1 MRIGIF
7 FGGPAREREISYAG
21 GKTAME
27 NIDKSLFE
35 PIPVFVDCCGNFIIL
50 NPENIYKTSI
60 REFYPPQEYQPKGF
74 SVYVESLGKLSD
86 DAWEIL
92 IGKVGQKITPDQF
105 HQHFDFA
112 FIAMHGPG
120 AEDGAIQG
128 LLEWYSMPYSG
139 PGILGSGVGIDKI
152 AQNDMLKLAVGL
164 DKKVATLTKND
175 WDLKSH
181 QALFEQVKAKVGLPF
196 VVKAPHQGSSIGVAF
211 VKKDELSDFEKAVG
225 QCLFIKEIKN
235 TEWNVL
241 DQTEKQKYI
250 QSVANLDEG
259 IGFPLSIG
267 NEVFFDP
274 IKLLEALDLILK
286 SQNSVALVS
295 TNREDAVLFESFIYG
310 QEFSCGVIQT
320 PDCEAVALPPTEIVK
335 VVEVFDF
342 NSKYKPGATRKK
354 MPIDTNLEN
363 NLAAQNAV
371 KLAFEKLG
379 FGVCTRIDGF
389 LTPEGGIVLHDPN
402 TIPGMSPTSLIFK
415 QMAEIGLNV
424 TDSITY
430 FIRQSIRERIRTGK
444 MTFKFNKLLT
454 ILDASIAERK
464 EKLSQRKQIAIVFG
478 GENPEKLD
486 ENYAK
491 ARKEYGKLSAS
502 TDSLPIPY
510 LKYNGKTYQ
519 LPIQLMFK
527 DYAEDLLKL
536 IAAPVHPLIALTR
549 ENAKSITNHFV
560 GEVDFGVNLVSE
572 INLPNIVAF
581 NKAII
586 LS

>member
-1 MRIGIF
+1 MKIGIF
-7 FGGPAREREISYAG
+7 FGGPAREREISYSG
-21 GKTAME
+21 GKTALE

-50 NPENIYKTSI
+50 NEENIYKPSI
-60 REFYPPQEYQPKGF
+60 RDFYPPQEYQPNGY

-86 DAWEIL
+86 NEWDTL
-92 IGKVGQKITPDQF
+92 IAKVGQKITPDQF
-105 HQHFDFA
+105 HKYFDFA

-120 AEDGAIQG
+120 AEDGSIQG
-128 LLEWYSMPYSG
+128 LFEWYSIPYSG

-164 DKKVATLTKND
+164 DKKVATLTKSD
-175 WDLKSH
+175 WDSQAH
-181 QALFEQVKAKVGLPF
+181 QALFEQVKEKVGLPF

-211 VKKDELSDFEKAVG
+211 VKKDDLIDFEKAVG
-225 QCLFIKEIKN
+225 QCLFIKEVSAA
-235 TEWNVL
+235 EWNNL
-241 DQTEKQKYI
+241 DAATKQKFV
-250 QSVANLDEG
+250 QSIANLDEG
-259 IGFPLSIG
+259 IGFPLSIE

-274 IKLLEALDLILK
+274 LKLFEKLELELSTKEKVELI
-286 SQNSVALVS
+286 S
-295 TNREDAVLFESFIYG
+295 TNREDAVLFESFVYG

-354 MPIDTNLEN
+354 LPIDTNLEN
-363 NLAAQNAV
+363 NINVQKAV

-389 LTPEGGIVLHDPN
+389 LTADGTVVLHDPN

-424 TDSITY
+424 TDAITY

-444 MTFKFNKLLT
+444 MTFKFNRLLEKLDL
-454 ILDASIAERK
+454 AIAERK
-464 EKLSQRKQIAIVFG
+464 ENLKNRKKVELIIEG
-478 GENPEKLD
+478 NNLEDLD
-486 ENYAK
+486 ESYAK
-491 ARKEYGKLSAS
+491 ARKEFGKISAS
-502 TDSLPIPY
+502 TDSLPISY
-510 LKYNGKTYQ
+510 LKWEGKTYQ
-519 LPIQLMFK
+519 LPTQLMFR

-536 IAAPVHPLIALTR
+536 IEAPVHPLIALTR
-549 ENAKSITNHFV
+549 ENAKSITQHFV
-560 GEVDFGVNLVSE
+560 SEVDFDVKE
-572 INLPNIVAF
+572 I
-581 NKAII
+581 
-586 LS
+586 

>member
-1 MRIGIF
+1 MKIGIF
-7 FGGPAREREISYAG
+7 FGGPAREREISYSG

-50 NPENIYKTSI
+50 NEALIYKSSI
-60 REFYPPQEYQPKGF
+60 REFYPPASYQPKGY
-74 SVYVESLGKLSD
+74 SVYVESLGKLTD
-86 DAWEIL
+86 NEWDTLFAQ
-92 IGKVGQKITPDQF
+92 VGQKITPDQF
-105 HQHFDFA
+105 HQYFDFA

-120 AEDGAIQG
+120 AEDGSIQG
-128 LLEWYSMPYSG
+128 LLEWYSIPYSG

-164 DKKVATLTKND
+164 EKKVTSLTKSD
-175 WDLKSH
+175 WDSKSH
-181 QALFEQVKAKVGLPF
+181 TALFELVKAKVGLPF

-211 VKKDELSDFEKAVG
+211 VKTDELLAFENAVG
-225 QCLFIKEIKN
+225 QCLFIKEVKALD
-235 TEWNVL
+235 WNHFDSV
-241 DQTEKQKYI
+241 EKQSFI
-250 QSVANLDEG
+250 QSIANLDEG
-259 IGFPLSIG
+259 IGFPLSIE

-274 IKLLEALDLILK
+274 TKLYEKLDLELQIK
-286 SQNSVALVS
+286 DKVQLVS
-295 TNREDAVLFESFIYG
+295 TNREDAVLFESFVYG

-320 PDCEAVALPPTEIVK
+320 PDCEAVALPPTEVVK
-335 VVEVFDF
+335 VDELAVFDF

-354 MPIDTNLEN
+354 LPIDTSLEN
-363 NLAAQNAV
+363 NIKVQKAV
-371 KLAFEKLG
+371 KDAFEKLG

-389 LTPEGGIVLHDPN
+389 LTANGTVVLHDPN

-424 TDSITY
+424 TDAITY

-444 MTFKFNKLLT
+444 MTFKFNKLLAQ
-454 ILDASIAERK
+454 LDLAIAG
-464 EKLSQRKQIAIVFG
+464 RKQNLANRKKVAIIFG
-478 GENPEKLD
+478 GSDLDSLD

-510 LKYNGKTYQ
+510 LKWEGKTYQ

-527 DYAEDLLKL
+527 DYAEDMLKL
-536 IAAPVHPLIALTR
+536 IQNEVHPLIVLTR
-549 ENAKSITNHFV
+549 ENAKTITEHFV
-560 GEVDFGVNLVSE
+560 GEVDYGVKEANNV
-572 INLPNIVAF
+572 VAELKTEF
-581 NKAII
+581 
-586 LS
+586 L

>member
-7 FGGPAREREISYAG
+7 FGGPAREREISFAG

-50 NPENIYKTSI
+50 NSENIYKNSI
-60 REFYPPQEYQPKGF
+60 RAFYPPAQYQPEGF
-74 SVYVESLGKLSD
+74 SVYVESLGKLT
-86 DAWEIL
+86 DAEWETL
-92 IGKVGQKITPDQF
+92 IAKVGKKITPDQF
-105 HQHFDFA
+105 HQYFDFA

-128 LLEWYSMPYSG
+128 LLEWYSIPYSG

-164 DKKVATLTKND
+164 DKKVATLTKTD
-175 WDLKSH
+175 WDSKAHSE
-181 QALFEQVKAKVGLPF
+181 LFEQIKTKVGLPF

-211 VKKDELSDFEKAVG
+211 VKKDELADFENAVG
-225 QCLFIKEIKN
+225 QCLFIK
-235 TEWNVL
+235 TVLATDWNNFTL
-241 DQTEKQKYI
+241 GQKQKYI
-250 QSVANLDEG
+250 QSIANLDEG
-259 IGFPLSIG
+259 IGFPLSIE

-274 IKLLEALDLILK
+274 NNLLVALDSKLAA
-286 SQNSVALVS
+286 QNSVELVS

-371 KLAFEKLG
+371 KMAFEKLG

-444 MTFKFNKLLT
+444 MTFKYNKLLT
-454 ILDASIAERK
+454 KLDFDIAKRK
-464 EKLSQRKQIAIVFG
+464 DNLANRKQIALVFG
-478 GENPEKLD
+478 GENLEKLD

-502 TDSLPIPY
+502 NDSLPIPY

-536 IAAPVHPLIALTR
+536 IEAEVHPLIALTR

-581 NKAII
+581 N
-586 LS
+586 

>member
-7 FGGPAREREISYAG
+7 FGGPAREREISYSG
-21 GKTAME
+21 GKTALE

-35 PIPVFVDCCGNFIIL
+35 PVPVFVDCCGNFILL
-50 NPENIYKTSI
+50 NPENIYKSSI
-60 REFYPPQEYQPKGF
+60 REFYPPQEYQPAGY

-86 DAWEIL
+86 NEWDTL
-92 IGKVGQKITPDQF
+92 IAKVGKKITPDQF
-105 HQHFDFA
+105 HQYFEFA
-112 FIAMHGPG
+112 FLAMHGPG
-120 AEDGAIQG
+120 AEDGSIQG
-128 LLEWYSMPYSG
+128 LLEWYSIPYSG

-175 WDLKSH
+175 WDSKSH
-181 QALFEQVKAKVGLPF
+181 ISLFEKVKAEVGLPF

-225 QCLFIKEIKN
+225 QCLFIKEV
-235 TEWNVL
+235 TAAEWKSL
-241 DQTEKQKYI
+241 DSEGKQKFI
-250 QSVANLDEG
+250 QSIVNLDEG
-259 IGFPLSIG
+259 IGFPLSIE

-274 IKLLEALDLILK
+274 IKLYESLENLLS
-286 SQNSVALVS
+286 SQETVELVS
-295 TNREDAVLFESFIYG
+295 TNREDAVLFESFVYG

-320 PDCEAVALPPTEIVK
+320 PDCKAVALPPTEIVK

-354 MPIDTNLEN
+354 LPIDTSLEN
-363 NLAAQNAV
+363 NIAVQKAV
-371 KLAFEKLG
+371 KSAFEKLG

-389 LTPEGGIVLHDPN
+389 LTEDGTVVLHDPN

-424 TDSITY
+424 TDAITY

-444 MTFKFNKLLT
+444 TTFKFNKLLT
-454 ILDASIAERK
+454 KLDLAIAERK
-464 EKLSQRKQIAIVFG
+464 ENLKNRNKISVVFG
-478 GENPEKLD
+478 GESLEKLE

-491 ARKEYGKLSAS
+491 ARKEFGRLSAS

-510 LKYNGKTYQ
+510 LLYGGKTYQ
-519 LPIQLMFK
+519 LPTQLMFK
-527 DYAEDLLKL
+527 DFAEDLLKL
-536 IAAPVHPLIALTR
+536 IEAPVHSLIAITR

-560 GEVDFGVNLVSE
+560 GQVDFEVRELQLLEDENT
-572 INLPNIVAF
+572 IKFA
-581 NKAII
+581 
-586 LS
+586 